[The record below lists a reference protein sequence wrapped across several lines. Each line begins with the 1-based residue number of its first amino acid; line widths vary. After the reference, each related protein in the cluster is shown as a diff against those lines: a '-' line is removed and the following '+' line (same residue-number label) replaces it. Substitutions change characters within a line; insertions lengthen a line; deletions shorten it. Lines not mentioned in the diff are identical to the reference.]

1 MKLVIYLFK
10 KILPLFLGA
19 MFFFALVLNLVDLF
33 MNIATY
39 LQNNCS
45 GKEMLLVML
54 YYIPKT
60 VWYAVPVAILFS
72 TSYALSEMYASNE
85 IQALLASGV
94 SLFRFT
100 VPILI
105 VSLLMAYGLF
115 HFENRFVVQTYE
127 QKTTLQDALLQKTK
141 NENNSNVIVLS
152 ENGRIVYSASRY
164 FESQKRLLNCY
175 FIFRGE
181 DRALEAI
188 IYSLQATWNEEEEHW
203 DLEMPKQYSYVDDT
217 IKITPCSE
225 ELISQLTESYEIFR
239 KTNVNVQSVT
249 AEEAKVYIN
258 HLKKAGLPYNEEL
271 SEYYKKFAFPFIVF
285 IVVFLS
291 IGLTG
296 KTRKNV
302 LLISL
307 ASCIAASVLFYVSM
321 MVTMVLA
328 KHGYISAFAGAW
340 SPVIFFTIISIVLL
354 RFART

>member
-203 DLEMPKQYSYVDDT
+203 DLEMPKQCST
-217 IKITPCSE
+217 AKSRTETPQMVSVAVSSATTMVVRLPSRTACPSAP
-225 ELISQLTESYEIFR
+225 LSPLTETSA
-239 KTNVNVQSVT
+239 SS
-249 AEEAKVYIN
+249 
-258 HLKKAGLPYNEEL
+258 LAGLMAATPPL
-271 SEYYKKFAFPFIVF
+271 S
-285 IVVFLS
+285 
-291 IGLTG
+291 T
-296 KTRKNV
+296 T
-302 LLISL
+302 
-307 ASCIAASVLFYVSM
+307 
-321 MVTMVLA
+321 
-328 KHGYISAFAGAW
+328 
-340 SPVIFFTIISIVLL
+340 TI
-354 RFART
+354 